1 MALAAPPVA
10 LALALVVLGLALLAL
25 LPALALAGPP
35 VVPALLVLLVT
46 APVVVVVGALTRAHA
61 ALHARRPRRRRRAGL
76 APLFPRLLLALTLQ
90 TRGALLMLC
99 RCGIARWCLC
109 GLCAMFR
116 ARASRCGPRRA
127 GAS

>member
-1 MALAAPPVA
+1 MVPALAPGALVVVGVVALLVA
-10 LALALVVLGLALLAL
+10 LALAPVMLPLLVVLV
-25 LPALALAGPP
+25 PP
-35 VVPALLVLLVT
+35 S
-46 APVVVVVGALTRAHA
+46 VVVGGGALTRAHA

-76 APLFPRLLLALTLQ
+76 APLFPRLLLALALQ